1 VFSETSMKPII
12 IAATLAAGLL
22 GSAASPALAQRSE
35 AGDRGLRLENDALRT
50 DVRQDRLKKSAVRPS
65 AATKGKR
72 RPKLSNRK
80 E

>member
-1 VFSETSMKPII
+1 MKPII
-12 IAATLAAGLL
+12 IAAAMAAVLL

-50 DVRQDRLKKSAVRPS
+50 DVRQDRLKKPAAKPS
-65 AATKGKR
+65 AAKLKR
-72 RPKLSNRK
+72 RPKVSDRT